1 MHHSSL
7 IGVFVSLAN
16 YSCLR
21 FDMLF
26 EWDGK
31 DSAPA
36 NEVGL
41 QGDQEIAL
49 DANHVLDDEGV
60 DPDDGMVGLDKEDS
74 LLEDDE
80 FDSDDKDDDGANN
93 EHPSTKSNDGNQRKW
108 LKVVD
113 KGGCICKIWLHRIL
127 SISDSLVGQ
136 GYYLGGH
143 A

>member
-1 MHHSSL
+1 
-7 IGVFVSLAN
+7 
-16 YSCLR
+16 
-21 FDMLF
+21 MLF

-60 DPDDGMVGLDKEDS
+60 DK
-74 LLEDDE
+74 DE
-80 FDSDDKDDDGANN
+80 NGANN

>member
-1 MHHSSL
+1 
-7 IGVFVSLAN
+7 
-16 YSCLR
+16 
-21 FDMLF
+21 MLF

-80 FDSDDKDDDGANN
+80 FDSDNKDDDGANN
-93 EHPSTKSNDGNQRKW
+93 EDPSTKRNDGNQRK
-108 LKVVD
+108 
-113 KGGCICKIWLHRIL
+113 
-127 SISDSLVGQ
+127 
-136 GYYLGGH
+136 
-143 A
+143 